1 MLNFFYRFSRTS
13 TAFRGK
19 NIVCFFIRRLSM
31 STGLVIAGFFFRLGH
46 CHEKN
51 THCSSCFEFFF
62 FYCRHSKLMST
73 PSVSFRFYSVD
84 TLYNFILSLQFPLQS
99 RAVLQLKKKKS
110 IRVVFAFSLIS
121 PEQKNPVPV
130 RSSGEVSMVT
140 YCSSEWLK
148 PSNNQ

>member
-73 PSVSFRFYSVD
+73 PSVSFRLYSVD

-99 RAVLQLKKKKS
+99 RAVLQLKKKKKHQS
-110 IRVVFAFSLIS
+110 CFCFFFNFSRAEES
-121 PEQKNPVPV
+121 
-130 RSSGEVSMVT
+130 
-140 YCSSEWLK
+140 CSSQKLWGSFYGDLLQLRVAET
-148 PSNNQ
+148 QQ